1 MSGFG
6 RMSVCVFF
14 VVVLSCVLNAI
25 SILTSTPTW
34 ISTPTLTHILI
45 STLIRQ
51 LHVGEQ
57 LLKETHHVLR
67 RLCVVP

>member
-6 RMSVCVFF
+6 RMSVWVFF

-25 SILTSTPTW
+25 PIQIT
-34 ISTPTLTHILI
+34 
-45 STLIRQ
+45 TLIRQ

>member
-6 RMSVCVFF
+6 RMSVWVFF
-14 VVVLSCVLNAI
+14 LVVLSCVLNAI
-25 SILTSTPTW
+25 SILTSTPTH
-34 ISTPTLTHILI
+34 IPTPTWIP
-45 STLIRQ
+45 TLIRQ

>member
-34 ISTPTLTHILI
+34 IST
-45 STLIRQ
+45 LIRQ

>member
-6 RMSVCVFF
+6 RMSVWVFF

-25 SILTSTPTW
+25 STHISIPTW
-34 ISTPTLTHILI
+34 I